1 MHSMSW
7 QTSILVVTAFV
18 IGVGV
23 GIGGQ
28 PLWKLAVID
37 LNQDEFSRLTFRCDN
52 AMREHLIAKR
62 ALLSKPSEGAVKIVQ
77 SAEIGLIDC
86 QDYDL
91 KRKALSRW
99 GLTENEISE
108 MSLRAVEERSA
119 SLRDV
124 VKVHEIRY

>member
-1 MHSMSW
+1 MRLKSW
-7 QTSILVVTAFV
+7 PTSIRIVTAFV

-23 GIGGQ
+23 GIVGQ

-37 LNQDEFSRLTFRCDN
+37 LNQDEFARLTFRCDS
-52 AMREHLIAKR
+52 AMREHLIAKQT
-62 ALLSKPSEGAVKIVQ
+62 LVNKPSEVAVKTVQ

-91 KRKALSRW
+91 KRKELGRW

-108 MSLRAVEERSA
+108 MSLRAVEERGG
-119 SLRDV
+119 SLQDV
-124 VKVHEIRY
+124 VRVHEIRY